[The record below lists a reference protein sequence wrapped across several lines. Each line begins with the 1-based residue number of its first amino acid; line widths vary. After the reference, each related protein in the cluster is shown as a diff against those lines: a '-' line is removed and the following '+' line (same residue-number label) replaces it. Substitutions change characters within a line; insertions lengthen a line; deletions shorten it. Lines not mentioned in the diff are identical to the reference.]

1 MKVPKQPESRADKII
16 VQPEIPARS
25 GSGGG
30 RKPRKSIREEVKV
43 VEEEAKI
50 KEVEERARFV
60 VDSDHE
66 S

>member
-16 VQPEIPARS
+16 VQPQTPARS
-25 GSGGG
+25 GNGGG
-30 RKPRKSIREEVKV
+30 CKPRQAVREEVSV
-43 VEEEAKI
+43 IEEVKI
-50 KEVEERARFV
+50 KEVEERARFD